1 MRSPFRPFSIAIA
14 CTSGLFALAFW
25 IPVESMATLVAMT
38 SIFLGVPVC
47 ILLYRDG
54 VWARHEAGP
63 PNPIAS
69 AMLRLARAATLV
81 FGVAAILLGIIFKGQ
96 DVAFMRTYLGIG
108 AV

>member
-14 CTSGLFALAFW
+14 CRSALFALAFW

-38 SIFLGVPVC
+38 SILLGVPVC
-47 ILLYRDG
+47 ILLYRG
-54 VWARHEAGP
+54 VRARHEAGP

-69 AMLRLARAATLV
+69 AMLRVGRAATLV
-81 FGVAAILLGIIFKGQ
+81 FGVAAILLGIVFKGQ